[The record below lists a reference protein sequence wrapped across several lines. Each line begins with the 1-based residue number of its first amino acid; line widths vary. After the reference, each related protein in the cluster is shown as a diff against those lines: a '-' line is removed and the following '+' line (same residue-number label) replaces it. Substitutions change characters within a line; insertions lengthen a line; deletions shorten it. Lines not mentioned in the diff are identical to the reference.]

1 MQPYRCKRE
10 PNSQTARPLIKNK
23 EIAGGAVS
31 EASDTLR
38 RARRPG
44 RADRTSA
51 RARHETGCRIR
62 AVRAADVSN
71 EGTARSAAWRLPG
84 AGIVKGLAS
93 PLIRTPAAERLKLP
107 AAWRAE
113 PAQSPA
119 CAAGQLTAGGTRS
132 APRLRSRPTRL
143 AGGTR
148 SAPACAAG
156 QLPAGG
162 TRSAPRLRS
171 RPTRQAGRNP
181 PPPAPGP
188 APLTSPSAD

>member
-1 MQPYRCKRE
+1 MRSDDVVVNEK
-10 PNSQTARPLIKNK
+10 SGIT
-23 EIAGGAVS
+23 GGAVS
-31 EASDTLR
+31 EASDALR

-71 EGTARSAAWRLPG
+71 EGTARSAAWRLPE

-93 PLIRTPAAERLKLP
+93 PLTRTPAAERLKLP

-119 CAAGQLTAGGTRS
+119 CAAGNPPGGTRS
-132 APRLRSRPTRL
+132 APPAQQAKPTADKQPSRR
-143 AGGTR
+143 R
-148 SAPACAAG
+148 SAGSTACPDTSSPRHCHSPTPPASAA
-156 QLPAGG
+156 AC
-162 TRSAPRLRS
+162 
-171 RPTRQAGRNP
+171 
-181 PPPAPGP
+181 PPAP
-188 APLTSPSAD
+188 TY